1 MNRRRLSFFFLLGIL
16 ASIILGALAGIA
28 DASDVVRSTLSN
40 GLRVVIVR
48 NELAPVVTTMVNYL
62 AGSDEAPDGFPGMA
76 HAQEHMMF
84 RGSPGLSGPQLATL
98 IAAMGGR
105 FNADTQQT
113 VTQYFFTVPSG
124 DLETALHI
132 EAIRMRDLLNSQE
145 LWQRERGAIEQEVA
159 QDYSN
164 PLYLF
169 HKRMLSSL
177 FRGTV
182 YAHDA
187 LGTKPSF
194 EQTTGAMLKEFHAK
208 WYAPNNAIL
217 VLVGDIEPQ
226 GTLNRVRDLFG
237 SIPSRPVPPRP
248 EIRLEPLKPD
258 SVTLESDLPYGIC
271 IVAYRLPGYE
281 SAEFAPAQ
289 VLADVL
295 DSQRGNLYA
304 LVPEGKALEA
314 GFESSFLPKA
324 GYGYA
329 TAAFPHGGDGNGLLR
344 ELKAV
349 IERYREQGFPSD
361 LVEAAK
367 RREVADLEFQKN
379 SVEGLASL
387 WSQALAVEGRHSP
400 EDDIEA
406 IKRVTVADVNRVAR
420 TYLDNHTA
428 TIGVLTPRPAGKAV
442 ASRTFHGKESFAPA
456 EAKEVPL
463 PEWAERELQHVSL
476 PQSSVPPTEMVL
488 PNGLRLIVRPTKVSR
503 TISLYGQVKSNSD
516 LQTPIGREGVADLLD
531 GLFSYGTTTLDRLA
545 FQKAVDDIAAN
556 LSAGSIFSLE
566 VLQEQFN
573 RGVSLLAD
581 NVLRPALPEEA
592 FKVVQKETIGL
603 VAGKLRSPSYLA
615 RRALRSGLYPKRD
628 PTLRQATPAT
638 LASLSLEDVRKYHQ
652 AVFRPD
658 LTTIVLIGD
667 IDPEQGRS
675 VVEKYFGEWKA
686 LGPKPET
693 DLPSVPLNKP
703 SFASV
708 PDKSRVQDLVLLA
721 QTLGLNRSNPDYYL
735 LQVGNHVLSGAFY
748 ATRLYRDLREEAGL
762 VYTVESV
769 LDVGKTRGIFEVVFA
784 CDSPNVEKARNMV
797 EKNLR
802 KMQTTPVAA
811 YELRQA
817 KTLLL
822 QSIPLSQSSTEGIAQ
837 MFLDLSMKGLPLD
850 EQALAAKRYMESTAE
865 EVRAAFSKWIR
876 PREFVQVS
884 LGPKPK

>member
-1 MNRRRLSFFFLLGIL
+1 MRRRRLSFFFLLGIL
-16 ASIILGALAGIA
+16 TSVLLGALAGIA
-28 DASDVVRSTLSN
+28 DASDVARSTLSN

-62 AGSDEAPDGFPGMA
+62 VGSNEAPDGFPGMA

-84 RGSPGLSGPQLATL
+84 RGSPGLSAPQLATL
-98 IAAMGGR
+98 MAAVGGR

-132 EAIRMRDLLNSQE
+132 EAIRMRDALNSQE

-177 FRGTV
+177 FHGTV

-194 EQTTGAMLKEFHAK
+194 EQTTGAMLKEFHTK
-208 WYAPNNAIL
+208 WYTPNNAIL
-217 VLVGDIEPQ
+217 VIAGDIEPE
-226 GTLNRVRDLFG
+226 GTLKLVKGLFE
-237 SIPSRPVPPRP
+237 SIPSRPLPSRP
-248 EIRLEPLKPD
+248 EVQLEPLKPD
-258 SVTLESDLPYGIC
+258 SIMLDSDLPYGIAM
-271 IVAYRLPGYE
+271 VAYRLPGYE
-281 SAEFAPAQ
+281 SPDFPAAQ
-289 VLADVL
+289 VLADIL
-295 DSQRGNLYA
+295 DSQRGSLYA

-314 GFESSFLPKA
+314 GFNSSFLPKA

-329 TAAFPHGGDGNGLLR
+329 TAAFPHGGDGSGLLK

-349 IERYREQGFPSD
+349 IERYREQGLPSD
-361 LVEAAK
+361 LVDAAK

-406 IKRVTVADVNRVAR
+406 IKAVSVPDVNRVAR
-420 TYLDNHTA
+420 TYLDNDTA
-428 TIGVLTPRPAGKAV
+428 TIGVLTPRPTGKAV

-463 PEWAERELQHVSL
+463 PEWADRALHTVSL
-476 PQSSVPPTEMVL
+476 PQPSITPTEMVL
-488 PNGLRLIVRPTKVSR
+488 PNGLHLFVQPTRVSR
-503 TISLYGQVKSNSD
+503 TIGLYGQIKSNGD
-516 LQTPIGREGVADLLD
+516 LQTPKGREGVAELLD

-556 LSAGSIFSLE
+556 LSAGSTFSLE
-566 VLQEQFN
+566 VLEDQLD
-573 RGVSLLAD
+573 RGVSLLAE
-581 NVLRPALPEEA
+581 NVLHPALPEEA
-592 FKVVQKETIGL
+592 FKVMQKETMDL

-615 RRALRSGLYPKRD
+615 GRALRAGLYPKKD

-638 LASLSLEDVRKYHQ
+638 LASVTLEDVRKYHQ

-667 IDPEQGRS
+667 IAPEQGRA

-686 LGPKPET
+686 QGPKPET
-693 DLPSVPLNKP
+693 DLPSVPLNQA
-703 SFASV
+703 SVASV

-735 LQVGNHVLSGAFY
+735 LQLGNHVLSGAFY

-762 VYTVESV
+762 VYTVESA
-769 LDVGKTRGIFEVVFA
+769 LDVGKTRGLFEVVFA
-784 CDSPNVEKARNMV
+784 CDPPNVEKARNMV

-802 KMQTTPVAA
+802 KMQATPVTS

-822 QSIPLSQSSTEGIAQ
+822 KSIPLSQSSTEGIAQ

-850 EQALAAKRYMESTAE
+850 EQVRAATRYMESTAE
-865 EVRAAFSKWIR
+865 EVQAAFFKWIR

-884 LGPKPK
+884 LGPKPN